1 MKRYLNAIGSSF
13 FFIFLSAV
21 NLFAQNDV
29 AWDKTS
35 KSNWNAAFQNVDI
48 TSTADGKI
56 QKAFLYASKSQ
67 KPKPLIV
74 SLHTWSGDYTQEDP
88 LAPEVLARDWNY
100 IHPDFRG
107 ANKTPESM
115 GSQLVIADIEDAIQF
130 ALKHTH
136 ADPED
141 VHIVGVSGGGLAT
154 LVAYMNLK
162 FPVKSF
168 SAWAPISDLVAWY
181 WESVGRKQK
190 YAADIISALSTDTV
204 LNTNEALR
212 RSPLMQKFP
221 QGLRKGARLLIYEG
235 IHDGYTGSVPITHSI
250 NMYNRLLAEL
260 KYPGLGLDEVMLK
273 AVSDQDLVSEKE
285 IIDLLTKRINPDS
298 DKMKTLFGRPIY
310 LFREFENIQLTIFE
324 GSHEQLP
331 QALGL
336 IPVKKTSDLA
346 YNIFTLGDSNGA
358 NPGGWVDQLKKMMPN
373 SHFVNIS
380 KGGRTIGFDNNGNP
394 DLNALRNI
402 EAYLDDAQKQIS
414 PKKFDYVIVCLGT
427 NDTKKDFADRQDEV
441 VANFDALLKKIKSHP
456 LSRKSKSRFI
466 FVTPPPI
473 RTTHIL
479 AKYWGGNERLGQLVP
494 QLSGI
499 ARQKDFEVIDVYH
512 PLLGI
517 LDYYA
522 ADGVHMAGEGQ
533 EIIAAQIVEKIEL
546 SNPKK

>member
-1 MKRYLNAIGSSF
+1 MIRYFRIVFAGFFCFVLAI
-13 FFIFLSAV
+13 V
-21 NLFAQNDV
+21 NVFAQKEV
-29 AWDKTS
+29 AWDNTS
-35 KSNWNAAFQNVDI
+35 KTRWNSEFRQVDI

-130 ALKHTH
+130 ALKHTQ
-136 ADPED
+136 ADPQD
-141 VHIVGVSGGGLAT
+141 VHIIGVSGGGFAALA
-154 LVAYMNLK
+154 AYMNIK
-162 FPVKSF
+162 YPVKSF

-190 YAADIISALSTDTV
+190 YATDIISALSTDTV

-221 QGLRKGARLLIYEG
+221 QELRKDARLLIYEG

-250 NMYNRLLAEL
+250 NMYNRLLGEI
-260 KYPGLGLDEVMLK
+260 KYHVSRLDEIMKK
-273 AVSDQDLVSEKE
+273 ANSDQDLVSESE
-285 IIDLLTKRINPDS
+285 IINLLTKRINPES
-298 DKMKTLFGRPIY
+298 DKKNALFGRSVY
-310 LFREFENIQLTIFE
+310 LFRNVENIQLTIFE

-358 NPGGWVDQLKKMMPN
+358 NPSGWVDQLKKMMPN

-499 ARQKDFEVIDVYH
+499 ARQKGFEVIDVYH